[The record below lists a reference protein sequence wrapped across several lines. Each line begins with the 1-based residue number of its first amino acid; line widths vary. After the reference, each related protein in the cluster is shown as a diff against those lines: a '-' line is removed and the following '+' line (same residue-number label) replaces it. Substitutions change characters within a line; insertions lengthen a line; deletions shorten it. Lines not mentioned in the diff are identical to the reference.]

1 LAAADDRP
9 GRERRKE
16 AADGGVMSGG
26 FDRPSMQFQPLRPA
40 PPASVIA
47 AFTLVW
53 FVAAV
58 VAAWAFGQSP
68 AIVLGLLVAG
78 VSLLVSFVVLVL
90 LWASRR
96 RQEERYAHHR

>member
-1 LAAADDRP
+1 MS
-9 GRERRKE
+9 
-16 AADGGVMSGG
+16 DGL
-26 FDRPSMQFQPLRPA
+26 DRPSVYFQPLRPA

-47 AFTLVW
+47 AFTLGPLVW
-53 FVAAV
+53 LGAAV
-58 VAAWAFGQSP
+58 LAAWAFGQSP

>member
-1 LAAADDRP
+1 MTGR

-16 AADGGVMSGG
+16 AADGGMTSGG
-26 FDRPSMQFQPLRPA
+26 VDRPSVHFQPLRPA

-47 AFTLVW
+47 AFTLGPLVW
-53 FVAAV
+53 LGAAV
-58 VAAWAFGQSP
+58 LAAWAFGQSP

-78 VSLLVSFVVLVL
+78 VSLLVSFVMLVL